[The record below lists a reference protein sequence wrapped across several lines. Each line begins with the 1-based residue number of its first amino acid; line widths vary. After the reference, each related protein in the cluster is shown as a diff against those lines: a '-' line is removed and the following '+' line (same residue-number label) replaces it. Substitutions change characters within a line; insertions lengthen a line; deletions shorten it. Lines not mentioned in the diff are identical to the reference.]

1 MSCTNLSRA
10 RQPHANGTSA
20 TAHRAAVRAGWVT
33 GVTPTT
39 GSLLRIDRVSQ
50 YVAIMPNPPR
60 KIAGYGLTATL
71 RTTSAWSDD
80 AVHRLISTANSRT
93 GLTTNRRSSRAASA
107 TKVDRPSTVSGRL
120 AASVAVT

>member
-1 MSCTNLSRA
+1 MIRHT
-10 RQPHANGTSA
+10 QPQRSGTIA
-20 TAHRAAVRAGWVT
+20 TTQSAAVRTGSEI
-33 GVTPTT
+33 GVTPTS
-39 GSLLRIDRVSQ
+39 GSLVRIDRVSQ

-60 KIAGYGLTATL
+60 KIAGYGLTAKL
-71 RTTSAWSDD
+71 RITSAWSDD

-107 TKVDRPSTVSGRL
+107 TKVERPSTASGRL